1 MISTQRMYVTA
12 AKPRWK
18 HTDTARSV
26 ITALCLLLIMSP
38 AATAGAGTQSAAD
51 HWRALT
57 RIDADAA
64 YTLLE
69 NNHPGAVSEVGD
81 TLFKTMLAAAHTKA
95 LARAADV
102 TNYEG
107 YVATLGEF
115 AATMSDGHV
124 WSHPRFLPRS
134 VYWAG
139 LIAARRGSSWV
150 VANENPDIT
159 GAPLT
164 GARIVSCDGQSAD
177 ARAVEVLH
185 FLADPSIEAS
195 QVIKGG
201 WLLVDVGNPFLPRSR
216 GCIFERDGTE
226 VSVTLHWQPIDRNTL
241 FSKYWKNPYGKA
253 GYGLRQSGAGYWIAI
268 EELSPPAQ
276 AVIDAVKAQEDK
288 VRSAPYAVV
297 DLRGNSGGDDAYGRA
312 LADALYGSNYVTAM
326 LGPNDNGAGDCTV
339 FRASPDNIAAIAASA
354 ADFRTTGDVAGAEG
368 YAVAV
373 TRMKA
378 AADTGHALSG
388 SLTCPARPSSSPRIA
403 TSLMRGKVF
412 VLTDPLCFSSCIQTV
427 GYFRKLGATQLGQA
441 TGADTHYSEVREI
454 VLPSGLST
462 FSTLT
467 ALMPDE
473 PLRLGPYLPK
483 SEYVGDI
490 ADTASLEKWVADS
503 VVNVTGE

>member
-38 AATAGAGTQSAAD
+38 VATAGAGTQSAAD
-51 HWRALT
+51 HWRA
-57 RIDADAA
+57 
-64 YTLLE
+64 
-69 NNHPGAVSEVGD
+69 
-81 TLFKTMLAAAHTKA
+81 
-95 LARAADV
+95 
-102 TNYEG
+102 
-107 YVATLGEF
+107 
-115 AATMSDGHV
+115 
-124 WSHPRFLPRS
+124 
-134 VYWAG
+134 
-139 LIAARRGSSWV
+139 
-150 VANENPDIT
+150 
-159 GAPLT
+159 
-164 GARIVSCDGQSAD
+164 
-177 ARAVEVLH
+177 
-185 FLADPSIEAS
+185 
-195 QVIKGG
+195 
-201 WLLVDVGNPFLPRSR
+201 
-216 GCIFERDGTE
+216 CIFERDGTE
-226 VSVTLHWQPIDRNTL
+226 VSVTLHWQPIDRNAL

-368 YAVAV
+368 YAAAV

-388 SLTCPARPSSSPRIA
+388 SLTCPARPSS
-403 TSLMRGKVF
+403 
-412 VLTDPLCFSSCIQTV
+412 
-427 GYFRKLGATQLGQA
+427 
-441 TGADTHYSEVREI
+441 
-454 VLPSGLST
+454 
-462 FSTLT
+462 
-467 ALMPDE
+467 
-473 PLRLGPYLPK
+473 
-483 SEYVGDI
+483 